1 MPPKDSSPSTAN
13 AILLRRITIFI
24 FLPAFPLLLAHGVAG
39 HRPFPALGLL
49 PLAGSAVLGGFVL
62 YRDRVTVSGSA
73 IQQLSTSG
81 VFFADVLLTALY
93 LAILIA
99 SWVTLT
105 TNSWRYDSSLVIL
118 GTYGTVGL
126 LANFVIHLYFVGLQ
140 GLRMLVSRPCNCAHC
155 QSVSKRGPFMR
166 MVSEYTLLS
175 EEDVEEESYT
185 DVEAGNERI
194 SM

>member
-1 MPPKDSSPSTAN
+1 MQGCVSGPTNPSSIDNTGCETSLPSHLEELYMPLCRATLEYINQHSIVTIVCSPLVTTSLFNMPPKDSSASTTN
-13 AILLRRITIFI
+13 TILLRRITIFI

-39 HRPFPALGLL
+39 NRPFPALGLL
-49 PLAGSAVLGGFVL
+49 PLAGSAVLGGLVL

-73 IQQLSTSG
+73 IQQLSASN

-126 LANFVIHLYFVGLQ
+126 LANL
-140 GLRMLVSRPCNCAHC
+140 
-155 QSVSKRGPFMR
+155 
-166 MVSEYTLLS
+166 
-175 EEDVEEESYT
+175 
-185 DVEAGNERI
+185 
-194 SM
+194 